1 MTEKSAAARVLLI
14 SREAYRAAEKRE
26 VPAAV
31 FDSLSAALSHAGSE
45 SSPLKRLIPQLK
57 RELKAADSELSK
69 KTSRYLSLMYHA
81 EDFDFQRAV
90 KFLDVMIF
98 GNDMLCRKLIER
110 EREKAC
116 AMAQAMS
123 GMAGFL
129 LGEYEGISHE
139 RLYELL
145 FGYYPK
151 RFGEP
156 FMDEMKQ
163 VFCDGE

>member
-1 MTEKSAAARVLLI
+1 MTEKNALSRVLLI

-26 VPAAV
+26 VSVAV
-31 FDSLSAALSHAGSE
+31 FDCLSATLSHAGSE
-45 SSPLKRLIPQLK
+45 SSPLNRLIPQFK
-57 RELKAADSELSK
+57 RELKSADGDLWK
-69 KTSRYLSLMYHA
+69 KSSRYLSLMYHA
-81 EDFDFQRAV
+81 EDFDFDRAM
-90 KFLDVMIF
+90 KFLDVMIY
-98 GNDMLCRKLIER
+98 GNDMMCRKLIER
-110 EREKAC
+110 EREKAF
-116 AMAQAMS
+116 AIAQAMS